1 MMPVIVGVFMGVL
14 RRLVAVFMAAVA
26 VGYFLVFV
34 GVLMLVFRLM
44 LVNMMFC
51 IVGVFMSMLRRLVAV
66 LMAVV
71 AMGHFL
77 MGVLMLVLV
86 LIRAHG

>member
-1 MMPVIVGVFMGVL
+1 MMPV
-14 RRLVAVFMAAVA
+14 
-26 VGYFLVFV
+26 
-34 GVLMLVFRLM
+34 
-44 LVNMMFC
+44 
-51 IVGVFMSMLRRLVAV
+51 IVGVFMSMLRRLVAMF
-66 LMAVV
+66 MAAV